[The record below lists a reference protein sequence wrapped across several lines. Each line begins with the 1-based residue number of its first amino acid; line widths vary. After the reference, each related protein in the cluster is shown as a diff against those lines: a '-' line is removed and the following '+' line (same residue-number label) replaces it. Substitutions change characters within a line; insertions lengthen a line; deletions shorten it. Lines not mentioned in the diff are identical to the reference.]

1 MFLCIIDFIITGD
14 CDFSRMFNLVD
25 YEGCRYIRH
34 FIILMLALFLITG
47 RDDCLFIS
55 SGCFFVFTVDIICNV
70 NSVIWFYSTCIFRC
84 YGCRP
89 FRIVCSEILGCRI
102 CCYHHLKRGN
112 LHRCRCSRLSQIIR
126 VHYANIDR
134 LLAFCDMFIFFQIGG
149 PGLTAIIAVLHLIA
163 CCQSIDGNGMFLI
176 VIYTGVIHC
185 GNCLVVR
192 ANRSSDLKV
201 TVLIRHFVVA
211 LKFLS
216 TRDQGLF
223 ISTHI
228 FMLRISDNLVTDFLI
243 VRSHSSFLGY
253 SLCCCEGRIFCS
265 VELGHIVCG
274 NSHFKWSNLNHT
286 SLVDRIFIVRIGHTN
301 LYGRIGYIS
310 SYRFFC
316 TPILSICTVFDF
328 IPLYSSTDC
337 DGMICCIVNIVVVP
351 YGNILLITDCFGD
364 LQIPWFVSHTVVAL
378 ICISCSFNYTR
389 IVSNI
394 FRVCIVTTY
403 RIVDLIS
410 VKCTRYGCSQVKISA
425 RLSVY
430 FRYIVCFDYNRC
442 RCDGYRSGLH
452 NILIIRIA
460 YFDPNLRRSL
470 FYIFILRCIFCPGLA
485 ICTVLDSI
493 ILLEI
498 CNRNCVLVRIISS
511 IVIFHIKVSCC
522 RAVALV
528 DHQSSRYISYRIV
541 SLILRLITR
550 RNNHAFI
557 SSGFF
562 RMIFISY
569 IILDLITVIRFVLRS
584 DDCFRCRILFP
595 VILGCILCSYSNLKW
610 SDLYH
615 CIFLNT
621 LVIRIGYFYINR
633 IL

>member
-47 RDDCLFIS
+47 RDDCIFIS

-84 YGCRP
+84 YGCSP

-112 LHRCRCSRLSQIIR
+112 LNRCRCSRLSQIIWVR
-126 VHYANIDR
+126 HTNING
-134 LLAFCDMFIFFQIGG
+134 LCTISHMLIFLQFGC

-163 CCQSIDGNGMFLI
+163 CCQSIDCNGMFLI
-176 VIYTGVIHC
+176 VINANILLS
-185 GNCLVVR
+185 GNLLFFRTSCFL
-192 ANRSSDLKV
+192 DFKI
-201 TVLIRHFVVA
+201 TFYIGHFVVA

-216 TRDQGLF
+216 ARNQSLF
-223 ISTHI
+223 ISSGI
-228 FMLRISDNLVTDFLI
+228 FMLWISDDRIIDLLI
-243 VRSHSSFLGY
+243 IRSDRSFLCY
-253 SLCCCEGRIFCS
+253 SFGCFKGRILFS
-265 VELGHIVCG
+265 IVLEHIVCRDG
-274 NSHFKWSNLNHT
+274 YFKWSNLNHT

-351 YGNILLITDCFGD
+351 YGNILLITDCFGN

-410 VKCTRYGCSQVKISA
+410 VKCTRYGCSELIATS
-425 RLSVY
+425 LSV
-430 FRYIVCFDYNRC
+430 
-442 RCDGYRSGLH
+442 
-452 NILIIRIA
+452 
-460 YFDPNLRRSL
+460 
-470 FYIFILRCIFCPGLA
+470 
-485 ICTVLDSI
+485 
-493 ILLEI
+493 
-498 CNRNCVLVRIISS
+498 
-511 IVIFHIKVSCC
+511 
-522 RAVALV
+522 
-528 DHQSSRYISYRIV
+528 
-541 SLILRLITR
+541 
-550 RNNHAFI
+550 
-557 SSGFF
+557 FF
-562 RMIFISY
+562 
-569 IILDLITVIRFVLRS
+569 
-584 DDCFRCRILFP
+584 
-595 VILGCILCSYSNLKW
+595 
-610 SDLYH
+610 
-615 CIFLNT
+615 
-621 LVIRIGYFYINR
+621 
-633 IL
+633 